1 MPALACLVRRGVA
14 FEVFARD
21 DLFSLDGFDAWLWL
35 KLRLFL
41 NLAEC
46 SSFLIGLEITR
57 GYVIAFGC

>member
-41 NLAEC
+41 NPAEC
-46 SSFLIGLEITR
+46 SSFLSYI
-57 GYVIAFGC
+57 YVLYVEVRIR